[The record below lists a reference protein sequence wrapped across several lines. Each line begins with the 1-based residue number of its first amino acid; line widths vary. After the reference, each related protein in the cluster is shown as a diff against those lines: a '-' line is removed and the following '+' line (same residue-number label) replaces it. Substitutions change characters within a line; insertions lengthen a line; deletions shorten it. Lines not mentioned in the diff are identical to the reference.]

1 MKILA
6 FTDTH
11 GSNKALNEL
20 AKKVKQHD
28 PEALICAGDVS
39 IFANNLKSILEK
51 ISSLG
56 KICFIIHGN
65 HETETEMKVACSD
78 FENVIF
84 LHRKSATFG
93 HCLLLGW
100 GGGGFSTTD
109 REFERFIPKFEKEIQ
124 TNPGKK
130 VILITH
136 GPPYGTRLDR
146 LIGGYCGSKSYRAF
160 LEKNPVDLH
169 ICGHI
174 HENEDKHDKVGSV
187 RILNPGPFG
196 KIVVI

>member
-1 MKILA
+1 MKLLA

-11 GSNKALNEL
+11 GSSKAINEL
-20 AKKVKQHD
+20 AKRVKQDD

-65 HETETEMKVACSD
+65 HETETEMKAACSG
-78 FENVIF
+78 FESIIF
-84 LHRKSATFG
+84 LHRKSAAFK
-93 HCLLLGW
+93 HCIFLGW

-109 REFERFIPKFEKEIQ
+109 KEFERFIPKFEKEIRS
-124 TNPGKK
+124 NPGKK

-136 GPPYGTRLDR
+136 GPPYGTKLDK

-174 HENEDKHDKVGSV
+174 HENEDKHDKVGHA